1 MEKSPARM
9 DDQPRPITEHL
20 DELRRR
26 LFWVLGAWLIA
37 ALAVGSQ
44 AKDAFEVLMYPA
56 VSAVME
62 SGHSLIAIAP
72 PELFFTYVKTA
83 ILGGFLISIPMTLYQ
98 VYSFIGPGL
107 YPSEKRWAVP
117 FVLTTTVLFFTG
129 CVFGYVVAF
138 PFVFDYFLS
147 LEADY
152 VTTSWTTQ
160 AIFSFMARLYIAF
173 GLAFQLPIAMFILSA
188 AGIVT
193 APVLAKGRRIAYVIM
208 FVAGAILTPPDVVSQ
223 VLLALPLMLLYESGI
238 WISYLV
244 SRKRAQAEEKS
255 VEPSGA

>member
-1 MEKSPARM
+1 MV
-9 DDQPRPITEHL
+9 DHPRPITEHL

-26 LFWVLGAWLIA
+26 LFWILGAWLIA
-37 ALAVGSQ
+37 ALAVGSR
-44 AKDAFEVLMYPA
+44 AKDAFEILMNPA
-56 VSAVME
+56 VSAVTE

-83 ILGGFLISIPMTLYQ
+83 ILGGFLLSIPMTLYQ
-98 VYSFIGPGL
+98 VYAFIGPGL

-117 FVLTTTVLFFTG
+117 FVFATTLLFFLG
-129 CVFGYVVAF
+129 CVFGYLIAF

-152 VTTSWTTQ
+152 VITSWTTQ
-160 AIFSFMARLYIAF
+160 AIFGFMSRLYIAF

-188 AGIVT
+188 AGVVT
-193 APVLAKGRRIAYVIM
+193 APVLAKGRRIAYVVM

-223 VLLALPLMLLYESGI
+223 VLLALPLMILYESGI
-238 WISYLV
+238 WVSYLV
-244 SRKRAQAEEKS
+244 SRKRANRAEKS
-255 VEPSGA
+255 VEPSSA